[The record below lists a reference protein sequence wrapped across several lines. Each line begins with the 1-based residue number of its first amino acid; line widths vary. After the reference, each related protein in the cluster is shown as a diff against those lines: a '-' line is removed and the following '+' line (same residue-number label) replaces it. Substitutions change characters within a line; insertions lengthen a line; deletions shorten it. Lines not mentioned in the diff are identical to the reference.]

1 MSADD
6 SDTPDRPRAATI
18 LDVADAA
25 GVAVG
30 TVSRYL
36 NGQTVRDANR
46 DQIEEAIRRL
56 GYRKNALAAAMKS
69 ELTNMVGFLVP
80 RLSE

>member
-6 SDTPDRPRAATI
+6 DSETPGRQRAATI

-36 NGQTVRDANR
+36 NGQTVRVANR
-46 DQIEEAIRRL
+46 EQIVGAAPPEPVHATGAPGQVPPPAVARIAR
-56 GYRKNALAAAMKS
+56 GLA
-69 ELTNMVGFLVP
+69 
-80 RLSE
+80 R